1 MAYIHIHYAAPVSRS
16 ELAKHVGVN
25 ERYLTHC
32 FHKVVGVP
40 PLEYLNRYRVHVAK
54 RLLLAGDK
62 SIAQI
67 AYEVGFGGGPQFS
80 RVFRQYSGM
89 SPREFVRSPH
99 RA

>member
-1 MAYIHIHYAAPVSRS
+1 
-16 ELAKHVGVN
+16 LAKHVGVN